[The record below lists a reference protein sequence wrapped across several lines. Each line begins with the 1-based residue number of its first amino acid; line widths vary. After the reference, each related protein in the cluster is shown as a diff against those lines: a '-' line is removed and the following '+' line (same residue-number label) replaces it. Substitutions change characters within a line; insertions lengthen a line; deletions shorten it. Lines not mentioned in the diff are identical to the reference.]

1 MIGAQYSRCILRQ
14 RITCPTCRRPFIELP
29 NDTPL
34 ADGQQP
40 PPTTA
45 NPLEHLVNSADIL
58 RGAMENLR
66 DMGLDPEA
74 FFLQAIQ
81 GARTQEDDRETE
93 FSGMYS

>member
-1 MIGAQYSRCILRQ
+1 
-14 RITCPTCRRPFIELP
+14 
-29 NDTPL
+29 
-34 ADGQQP
+34 
-40 PPTTA
+40 
-45 NPLEHLVNSADIL
+45 
-58 RGAMENLR
+58 MENLR